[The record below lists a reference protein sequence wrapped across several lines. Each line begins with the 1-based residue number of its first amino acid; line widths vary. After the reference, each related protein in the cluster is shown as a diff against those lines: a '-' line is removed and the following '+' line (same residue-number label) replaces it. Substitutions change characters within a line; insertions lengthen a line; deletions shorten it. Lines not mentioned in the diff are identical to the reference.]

1 MNLHFEVLVAHR
13 EFFLDGLIVTAFV
26 AVLAMLLSFGVGLV
40 AALARLSKVRV
51 LSAATVA
58 YIEIFRNTP
67 FLVQLFF
74 FYYGLPQLGIYIDP
88 ITTGIL
94 ALGISAGAVN
104 AEVIRSGLEA
114 VDLGIVEASRSLGLN
129 RLQTYRFVIIP
140 VALRVA
146 FRPLSSNFINLVL
159 TTSVLLSITVNE
171 LMSNATTVAA
181 TTFRPFE
188 VYLAILLLY
197 AALTFALSGALHLI
211 DAVFISKTMRVRAP
225 RPTRLDGSLPS
236 VEA

>member
-1 MNLHFEVLVAHR
+1 MTLHFDVLFDHR
-13 EFFLDGLIVTAFV
+13 QVFLDGLAMSAFV
-26 AVLAMLLSFGVGLV
+26 TVWSLLLSFAIGLV
-40 AALARLSKVRV
+40 AALARLSSNRI
-51 LSAATVA
+51 LSGATVS

-88 ITTGIL
+88 VTTGIV
-94 ALGISAGAVN
+94 ALGLSNGAVN

-114 VDLGIVEASRSLGLN
+114 VDKGVVEAARSLGLK
-129 RLQTYRFVIIP
+129 RFQTYRFVIIP
-140 VALRVA
+140 IALRVA

-171 LMSNATTVAA
+171 LMNNAMTVAA

-188 VYLAILLLY
+188 VYLAILVLY
-197 AALTFALSGALHLI
+197 AALTFTLSGLLHLV
-211 DAVFISKTMRVRAP
+211 DAMFISKTL
-225 RPTRLDGSLPS
+225 RLRSRGARPS
-236 VEA
+236 VGPLPTVDV